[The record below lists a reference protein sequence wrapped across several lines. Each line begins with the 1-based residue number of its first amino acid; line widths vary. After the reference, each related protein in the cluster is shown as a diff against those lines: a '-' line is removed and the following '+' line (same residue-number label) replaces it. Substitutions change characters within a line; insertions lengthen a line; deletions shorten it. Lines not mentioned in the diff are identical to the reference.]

1 MGSKTQLC
9 WKCDKATG
17 GCSWAHNGTPVKGWT
32 AEPTVIR
39 DDTDINGSIIKS
51 YRITKCPLFSPENR
65 KQKRIT
71 LEELK
76 NIFGVSRRCI
86 GRWDEQTLIAKAEQ
100 KGLHLII
107 EREKEYRAF
116 YITK

>member
-1 MGSKTQLC
+1 MGNTQLC

-32 AEPTVIR
+32 AKPTVIR

-51 YRITKCPLFSPENR
+51 FRIIKCPLFVPENR
-65 KQKRIT
+65 KTKRIT
-71 LEELK
+71 LEQLSK
-76 NIFGVSRRCI
+76 ILGVSHRKI
-86 GRWDEQTLIAKAEQ
+86 GRMDDASLIAEVEQ

-107 EREKEYRAF
+107 ERENYRAF